1 MPAQQ
6 NYSNHGRFDPA
17 FHFILMPILLI
28 NLVITIVVAVRR
40 FTFLRGWL
48 AIMAVAL
55 LLTASLFR
63 SYALKVQ
70 DRVIRLEERIRL
82 SLLLPPALQA
92 RIVELS
98 IRQLIALRFASD
110 AELPGLVERT
120 LLENLPPKQIKQA
133 ITAWRPDDYRV

>member
-55 LLTASLFR
+55 LLPASLFR

-120 LLENLPPKQIKQA
+120 LRENLPPKQIKQA